1 MIALAKSRIQENE
14 NNTCGLPPYYP
25 SKFTRIDTD
34 FTLQWLKVHGK
45 KDLEDCLPKPK
56 PTPGPK
62 PKLGPKPSPK
72 PGSKPGPK
80 PGPKPKPTAGP
91 KPKPGPKPSPKPRPK
106 PGP

>member
-45 KDLEDCLPKPK
+45 KDLEECLPKPK

-62 PKLGPKPSPK
+62 PKLKPI
-72 PGSKPGPK
+72 PGPK
-80 PGPKPKPTAGP
+80 PNLKPTPGTKPKQ
-91 KPKPGPKPSPKPRPK
+91 RHD
-106 PGP
+106 